1 MMGTE
6 VGIRF
11 TESEADCLADTLP
24 HWPNFPYVTEILSA
38 AKTCYKLAQIS
49 NVYDNLFAGTAEAP
63 DVAESLLHGIGPA
76 NRLGIK
82 CVWVDRP
89 DRGEGTRRTNAV
101 PDLVTPDLF
110 YLRGR
115 QGYWL
120 A

>member
-49 NVYDNLFAGTAEAP
+49 NVYDDLFAGTAGTAGTAEAP
-63 DVAESLLHGIGPA
+63 DVDFDAVVTAEQAP
-76 NRLGIK
+76 
-82 CVWVDRP
+82 
-89 DRGEGTRRTNAV
+89 
-101 PDLVTPDLF
+101 
-110 YLRGR
+110 
-115 QGYWL
+115 GYEPMLYNFNL
-120 A
+120 AAALMRVEKEA